1 MEEDTMSTMRTSAR
15 RLVGYLAVVLLV
27 TGGTLAL
34 AGPVQAHRR
43 SEVGTVP
50 GSAFLQPQD
59 LGGVDR
65 QQPTDGYA
73 AHLRP
78 ALPGG
83 AARYRSQA
91 SRQAQGAILIDFPTA
106 DFHTTLVEH
115 IATYPGAGAARY
127 LRELRRALPRCG
139 GRTDEV
145 GQWTVVRTG
154 VAGPGSL
161 LIRLRERW
169 EYPDGQPLTH
179 TTYVIVARVGRAV
192 VVLADL
198 GWEYASGQR
207 VTIQRLINPALRR
220 AATLRRAE
228 V

>member
-1 MEEDTMSTMRTSAR
+1 MSIMLRPAR
-15 RLVGYLAVVLLV
+15 GLVRLLAMVLLV
-27 TGGTLAL
+27 SGGALAL
-34 AGPVQAHRR
+34 AEPVQAYRR
-43 SEVGTVP
+43 STVGVVP
-50 GSAFLQPQD
+50 GSAFLQPED
-59 LGGVDR
+59 LGGVAGR
-65 QQPTDGYA
+65 QVDDEYA
-73 AHLRP
+73 KYLRP
-78 ALPGG
+78 PLPGG

-91 SRQAQGAILIDFPTA
+91 SLRAEGTIVIDYPTA

-115 IATYPGAGAARY
+115 VGTYRGAGAARY

-154 VAGPGSL
+154 VAGRDSL

-198 GWEYASGQR
+198 GWEYASGNR
-207 VTIQRLINPALRR
+207 ATIQRLIGPALRR
-220 AATLRRAE
+220 AATLGRAE

>member
-1 MEEDTMSTMRTSAR
+1 MSTMLTAAR
-15 RLVGYLAVVLLV
+15 RLVGFIAMVLLV

-34 AGPVQAHRR
+34 AQPVQAHSR
-43 SEVGTVP
+43 SGVGVIP
-50 GSAFLQPQD
+50 GSAFLQPRD
-59 LGGVDR
+59 LGGAVP
-65 QQPTDGYA
+65 QQLTDEYA

-78 ALPGG
+78 PLPGG
-83 AARYRSQA
+83 AERYRSQA
-91 SRQAQGAILIDFPTA
+91 SRQAQGAIVIDYPTA
-106 DFHTTLVEH
+106 DFHTTLIEYV
-115 IATYPGAGAARY
+115 ATYRGTGAARY

-145 GQWTVVRTG
+145 GRWTVVRTDL
-154 VAGPGSL
+154 AGPGSL

-179 TTYVIVARVGRAV
+179 ATYAIVARVGHAV
-192 VVLADL
+192 VVLADV

-207 VTIQRLINPALRR
+207 VTVQPLINPALRR
-220 AATLRRAE
+220 AATLRRGE